1 MQGARRQGAVKDVSG
16 QNTQICSKID
26 LPCIRVVNIESI
38 ADSEGFDADFVAN
51 NLMSKFTTEPVAIL
65 LDTSIRGV
73 GGGAGVAFD
82 WSIAEFIQNSGHGV
96 IVAGGLDPS
105 NVDIAVSKGFYG
117 IK

>member
-1 MQGARRQGAVKDVSG
+1 
-16 QNTQICSKID
+16 
-26 LPCIRVVNIESI
+26 
-38 ADSEGFDADFVAN
+38 
-51 NLMSKFTTEPVAIL
+51 MSKFTTEPVAIL

-117 IK
+117 IDASSGLEVGSGNIAKDERKVEAYVGRAKEASEYYLKGF